1 MRSDT
6 EEKTMEQLKKYT
18 QSEIERLALKG
29 LEYEEQQKKYSLWHI
44 SRQLIS
50 DLEDVKKEILEDA
63 YPEDRISEYVDS
75 SISVYTYDQYMIYA
89 NNYTDLDIEGTDIED
104 IQGAIVYA
112 IYEYLSSE
120 AHSWLSKQKEKVA

>member
-1 MRSDT
+1 MS
-6 EEKTMEQLKKYT
+6 KLQKYT

-44 SRQLIS
+44 TRDLIQE
-50 DLEDVKKEILEDA
+50 LENNKEYILEDG
-63 YPEDRISEYVDS
+63 YPEDLVSEYVDS
-75 SISVYTYDQYMIYA
+75 SISVYTYDQLMIYA

-104 IQGAIVYA
+104 MQGAIVYA

-120 AHSWLSKQKEKVA
+120 AHAWLYEQKERQEVA

>member
-1 MRSDT
+1 MS
-6 EEKTMEQLKKYT
+6 KLQKYT

-44 SRQLIS
+44 TKDLIQE
-50 DLEDVKKEILEDA
+50 LENNKEYILEDE
-63 YPEDRISEYVDS
+63 YPEDLVSEYVDS

-104 IQGAIVYA
+104 MQGAIVYA

-120 AHSWLSKQKEKVA
+120 AHSWLFEQKEKQEVA

>member
-1 MRSDT
+1 M
-6 EEKTMEQLKKYT
+6 EKNRMSKLQKYT

-44 SRQLIS
+44 TKDLIQE
-50 DLEDVKKEILEDA
+50 LENNKEYILEDG
-63 YPEDRISEYVDS
+63 YPEDLVSEYVDS

-104 IQGAIVYA
+104 MQGAIVYA

-120 AHSWLSKQKEKVA
+120 AHAWLYEQKEKQEVA

>member
-1 MRSDT
+1 M
-6 EEKTMEQLKKYT
+6 EKIMDKLQKYT

-44 SRQLIS
+44 TRDLIQE
-50 DLEDVKKEILEDA
+50 LENNKEYILEDE
-63 YPEDRISEYVDS
+63 YPEDLVSEYVDS
-75 SISVYTYDQYMIYA
+75 NISVYTYDQYMIYA

-104 IQGAIVYA
+104 MQGAIVYA

-120 AHSWLSKQKEKVA
+120 AQSWLLEQKEKVA

>member
-1 MRSDT
+1 MS
-6 EEKTMEQLKKYT
+6 KLQKYT

-44 SRQLIS
+44 TKDLIQE
-50 DLEDVKKEILEDA
+50 LENNKEYILEDE
-63 YPEDRISEYVDS
+63 YPEDLVSEYVDS
-75 SISVYTYDQYMIYA
+75 NISVYTYDQYMIYA

-104 IQGAIVYA
+104 MQGAIVHA

-120 AHSWLSKQKEKVA
+120 ARSWLFEQKEKQEVA